1 MKTFS
6 KNRCPKLDEAA
17 YPFNLVEMGGK
28 LYFMLFVSR
37 FMLFVARFMLFVA
50 RSMLFVSRFMLFVA
64 RFVFEL

>member
-28 LYFMLFVSR
+28 LVLMLFVTR
-37 FMLFVARFMLFVA
+37 FMLFVTRFMLE
-50 RSMLFVSRFMLFVA
+50 M
-64 RFVFEL
+64 